1 MNETTETPQTIGGE
15 TIMTALQAAN
25 YVGYKSTRHFRD
37 WVRLHKVP
45 YEIRGRRKI
54 FLKSILDKWLVKI
67 AEKTARKIYQ

>member
-1 MNETTETPQTIGGE
+1 MNEPIDTTQTIYGE

-25 YVGYKSTRHFRD
+25 YVGYKSTRRFRD
-37 WVRLHKVP
+37 WVRANKVP

-67 AEKTARKIYQ
+67 AEKTAKRIY